1 MQRTEAFVEGSYRR
15 RRISTFKKSFAD
27 FDQRSVWDGIFTPV
41 NSKLKLFGEFGRCL
55 FLRMSR
61 LGNNSVI
68 SSSRGLSSSV
78 RNDFLLNF
86 GSSI

>member
-15 RRISTFKKSFAD
+15 RRISTFRKSFAN
-27 FDQRSVWDGIFTPV
+27 FDQRSVWDEIFTPM
-41 NSKLKLFGEFGRCL
+41 NNKLKLFSEFGRCL
-55 FLRMSR
+55 LLRMIR
-61 LGNNSVI
+61 LGNN
-68 SSSRGLSSSV
+68 SRGLSSSV